1 MGFFQVGRYVKTK
14 KTSPLWGGKTNNMIY
29 NKKQNSFRNAWGAK
43 VKTFTIWLIKRIP
56 MKNLIYLIITLVV
69 VCLLINYI
77 AERTVTITLIQ
88 LEDDLQTEWVKAAKE
103 CESDTITIADSINT
117 ELGDAVR

>member
-1 MGFFQVGRYVKTK
+1 
-14 KTSPLWGGKTNNMIY
+14 
-29 NKKQNSFRNAWGAK
+29 
-43 VKTFTIWLIKRIP
+43 

-88 LEDDLQTEWVKAAKE
+88 LEDDLQTDWVKAAKE
-103 CESDTITIADSINT
+103 CDTLISVTDSIYSPQS
-117 ELGDAVR
+117 DAVR

>member
-1 MGFFQVGRYVKTK
+1 MK
-14 KTSPLWGGKTNNMIY
+14 K
-29 NKKQNSFRNAWGAK
+29 
-43 VKTFTIWLIKRIP
+43 
-56 MKNLIYLIITLVV
+56 LIYIIITLVV
-69 VCLLINYI
+69 GWFALNYI

-88 LEDDLQTEWVKAAKE
+88 LEDDLQTEWVKCAKE

>member
-1 MGFFQVGRYVKTK
+1 
-14 KTSPLWGGKTNNMIY
+14 
-29 NKKQNSFRNAWGAK
+29 
-43 VKTFTIWLIKRIP
+43 